1 MKNYTVKNRRYF
13 VEPLIMVLFGFLV
26 CFCIGSVLNILL
38 KTTQKRDW
46 LITFFI
52 SLGLAIIVVPILNS
66 NWIYYFG
73 WKLTDAY

>member
-1 MKNYTVKNRRYF
+1 M
-13 VEPLIMVLFGFLV
+13 EPLIMVLFGFLV

-52 SLGLAIIVVPILNS
+52 SLGLAIIIVPILNS
-66 NWIYYFG
+66 Y
-73 WKLTDAY
+73 